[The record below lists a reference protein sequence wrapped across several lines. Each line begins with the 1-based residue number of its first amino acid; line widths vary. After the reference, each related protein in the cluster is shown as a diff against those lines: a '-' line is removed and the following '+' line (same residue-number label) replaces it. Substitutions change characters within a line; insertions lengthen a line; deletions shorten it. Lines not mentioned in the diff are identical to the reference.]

1 MFDFKEFTIKY
12 PIYMNQGIIF
22 MQLHLPTLKFMGNKS
37 FKSLLI
43 WTFVKAIKFIYTHV
57 VFEFFLFYL
66 SQMIVALNI
75 TQPLNSDLTA
85 HRPSD
90 SLYHQVK

>member
-1 MFDFKEFTIKY
+1 M
-12 PIYMNQGIIF
+12 
-22 MQLHLPTLKFMGNKS
+22 
-37 FKSLLI
+37 
-43 WTFVKAIKFIYTHV
+43 
-57 VFEFFLFYL
+57 VFEFFFFYL

-75 TQPLNSDLTA
+75 TQPLNSDPTA